1 MAVRSIEEARAEAVK
16 RLAVLK
22 VHENVL
28 REFLEEEKLNRSER
42 LGILYWLNDEEQAM
56 VKEFEEKHEAV
67 VYHVIHQHTNIGEMY
82 SLLYVSLEDG
92 EWCIDRED
100 LASGQALAYVINK
113 TMPDCSEFGSIGVEP
128 CNGGIVRTW

>member
-16 RLAVLK
+16 RLETMK

-28 REFLEEEKLNRSER
+28 REFREEGKLNKSER
-42 LGILYWLNDEEQAM
+42 IGVLYWLDDEEQEM
-56 VKEFEEKHEAV
+56 VKEFEKENESV

-82 SLLYVSLEDG
+82 CLLYVSLEDG

-113 TMPDCSEFGSIGVEP
+113 TMPDCSEFGSIGVKP
-128 CNGGIVRTW
+128 CIGGIVRTW

>member
-16 RLAVLK
+16 RLETMK

-28 REFLEEEKLNRSER
+28 REFREEGKLNKSER
-42 LGILYWLNDEEQAM
+42 IGVLYWLDDEEQEM
-56 VKEFEEKHEAV
+56 VKEFEKENESV

-82 SLLYVSLEDG
+82 CLLYVSLEDG

-100 LASGQALAYVINK
+100 LASGQALVYVLNK
-113 TMPDCSEFGSIGVEP
+113 TMPNCSEFGSIGVEP
-128 CNGGIVRTW
+128 CNGGISRTW